1 MAIHLDK
8 VDEAKVRAY
17 LSSERLA
24 SEGDKTTVLKRL
36 ATYYR
41 ERREAGVEMA
51 LCDNCG
57 CTGPASLSECP
68 FCGDGSPVSDA
79 LVAGEADPKNELEAL
94 CRIVRDGMRVASQN
108 LYNVGQALIKIIDE
122 GLWKQRLGEDGE
134 PVYSGPYACIAEECG
149 MDRKAANK
157 LVAVVRSYDAP
168 AFKEHGV
175 TRLQISLRLPEE
187 KRTRF
192 LERAQMENDKRG
204 PEDRHLARTMLQE
217 SESSKVCENVAFQTV
232 EPKPVVKAPP
242 KVPKTA
248 VVRLRLGTATIPLHR
263 RETAHGKGSGPA
275 TSLRDAPWCDVHL
288 GGDVFLGIRISRTP
302 DGELVAVVETKTVLK
317 TTGSGSV
324 SLQA

>member
-1 MAIHLDK
+1 MTIFLDK
-8 VDEAKVRAY
+8 VDDAKVRAY

-36 ATYYR
+36 AAYYR

-51 LCDNCG
+51 SCDNCG
-57 CTGPASLSECP
+57 CTGPAALPECP
-68 FCGDGSPVSDA
+68 FCGDGSPVTDA
-79 LVAGEADPKNELEAL
+79 LVAGETDPKNELEAL

-134 PVYSGPYACIAEECG
+134 PVYDGPYACIDAECG
-149 MDRKAANK
+149 MGRKAANK
-157 LVAVVRSYDAP
+157 LVAVVRAYDAP
-168 AFKEHGV
+168 AFKEHGF

-204 PEDRHLARTMLQE
+204 PEDRHLARTMLAE
-217 SESSKVCENVAFQTV
+217 SEPSKVCEKVALQTA
-232 EPKPVVKAPP
+232 EPKPLVKMPS

-248 VVRLRLGTATIPLHR
+248 VVRLRLGTATIPMHR
-263 RETAHGKGSGPA
+263 RGTAHGKGSGPA
-275 TSLRDAPWCDVHL
+275 TSLRDFPWCDVHL

-302 DGELVAVVETKTVLK
+302 DGELVAVIETKTIASK
-317 TTGSGSV
+317 TGSGSI
-324 SLQA
+324 SIEA